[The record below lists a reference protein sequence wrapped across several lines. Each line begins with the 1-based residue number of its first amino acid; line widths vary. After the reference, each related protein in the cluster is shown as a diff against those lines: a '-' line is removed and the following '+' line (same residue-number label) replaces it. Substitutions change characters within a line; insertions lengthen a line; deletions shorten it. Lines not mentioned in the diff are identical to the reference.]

1 MGGMPYILEKGAV
14 YSVYEDYLS
23 NEDRRWALL
32 DNVRNPHVPMWDVLA
47 LDSPTLFASTGLTSD
62 QLKKHTREHWLG
74 SPIPNWVANHGPKN
88 SCTWSNNA
96 AGDTGWWNR
105 WSGPAEGILRETF
118 LRAIEVSF
126 GLAHE
131 APACK
136 AGAPVNNLVPPL
148 DPSKKSNPTKSTLP
162 TNTKTRFWPID
173 FLWVCGS
180 ETLQGWVTWR
190 SHPGPDNHGQVTVI
204 FATPP
209 PDGTKAPPGMPW
221 HNMYDEPE
229 LDPLSAGYNAAVAS
243 GYKSGP
249 GVVGDVTPKR
259 GMWVIAAKSSV
270 EAVDTTASVA
280 LPPAVGQV
288 DWDEDGHIDL
298 VVVFGRDIVKK
309 PESRYVSTSQVVVVR
324 PSETDGGV
332 LGDPTKYVHP

>member
-23 NEDRRWALL
+23 DEDRRWAMLE
-32 DNVRNPHVPMWDVLA
+32 NCRNPHVPMWDVLA
-47 LDSPTLFASTGLTSD
+47 LDSPTLAAYGLTPD
-62 QLKKHTREHWLG
+62 QLKQHTRLHWLG
-74 SPIPNWVANHGPKN
+74 DPTPNWVASHGPNN
-88 SCTWSNNA
+88 SCTWSNGA
-96 AGDTGWWNR
+96 VGDTGWWNR

-126 GLAHE
+126 GLEHQP
-131 APACK
+131 PACK
-136 AGAPVNNLVPPL
+136 AGAPANALAQPL
-148 DPSKKSNPTKSTLP
+148 DPSDKLNPTKSKIP
-162 TNTKTRFWPID
+162 NNKQRFWPIE

-190 SHPGPDNHGQVTVI
+190 RHPGRGNHGQVTVV

-229 LDPLSAGYNAAVAS
+229 VSPTSPGYNAAVAS

-249 GVVGDVTPKR
+249 GAAADVATER
-259 GMWVIAAKSSV
+259 GMWVIASKSST
-270 EAVDTTASVA
+270 EAVSTTA
-280 LPPAVGQV
+280 AVVLSRAVVEV
-288 DWDEDGHIDL
+288 DWDGDAHVDL
-298 VVVFGRDIVKK
+298 VLFTGTIVLT
-309 PESRYVSTSQVVVVR
+309 PHSRYVSTPNVVVVR
-324 PSETDGGV
+324 PSEIDGGV
-332 LGDPTKYVHP
+332 LGNPTKYVHP